1 MTAKAF
7 MFTTPTCMPC
17 KAVKPAFIEVSK
29 DFPSVETSV
38 MEITKESPEA
48 ALYGIRSTP
57 CFVFIKDDE
66 VIDNVKKM
74 MTKTEIRKNFEKIQ

>member
-1 MTAKAF
+1 MSAKAY

-17 KAVKPAFIEVSK
+17 KAIKPAFVEVSK
-29 DFPSVETSV
+29 DFPDVETSV

-57 CFVFIKDDE
+57 CFVFIKDDQ
-66 VIDNVKKM
+66 VVANVKKM
-74 MTKTEIRKNFEKIQ
+74 MSKTEIRKSFEKLQ